1 MELRRR
7 FVFRGNASAFGGRII
22 RPDDVTLEM
31 PGASSLGVVGGRSI
45 AKIAATNFKNFV
57 SFGSASTLAEGRFD
71 DANGLIDLTHHRVR
85 EDALRTSTRVR
96 AEVNKLVVGRAK
108 RLKISR
114 MVAELTGA
122 SPSGSGEPPMPVG
135 GVAIEGV
142 TIDGFAL
149 RVVLDASAFT
159 KYSTHAELVAAAAKP
174 DFSKRYGDQFF
185 MSDEMAGF
193 PSPGRGRLVP
203 HRERIYAT
211 IVKKL
216 EWEQNPNPQA
226 TIERHSV
233 VIKDFGRIFFGEILI
248 SASARRL
255 TMFRAEL
262 GSEEGGQ
269 AGGPD
274 VDVNG
279 GWSP

>member
-22 RPDDVTLEM
+22 RPEDVTLEM
-31 PGASSLGVVGGRSI
+31 PGASSLGVAGGRSL
-45 AKIAATNFKNFV
+45 AKIPATNFKNFV
-57 SFGSASTLAEGRFD
+57 SLGSASTLAEGRFD
-71 DANGLIDLTHHRVR
+71 DADRLIDLTHHRVR

-96 AEVNKLVVGRAK
+96 AELNKLVVGRAK
-108 RLKISR
+108 RLKVGR
-114 MVAELTGA
+114 MVAELTSA

-135 GVAIEGV
+135 DVAIEGV

-149 RVVLDASAFT
+149 RVVLDPSVFT
-159 KYSTHAELVAAAAKP
+159 KHSTHAELLSAAARP
-174 DFSKRYGDQFF
+174 EFVKRYGDQFF
-185 MSDEMAGF
+185 MNDEIAGF

-211 IVKKL
+211 IVKKI
-216 EWEQNPNPQA
+216 EWEQRPNPQA
-226 TIERHSV
+226 SIEHHSV
-233 VIKDFGRIFFGEILI
+233 VVKDFGRIYFGEMLI
-248 SASARRL
+248 SGSARRL
-255 TMFRAEL
+255 TMMRLEL